1 MRHRIIT
8 ILLPAVLLVAVLFA
22 GCSNNKDTIPP
33 ATNSRIMF
41 VNAVPDAGALSV
53 LVDGAAVESDLGYF
67 DHTQYLNLATGD
79 RTIQARLAG
88 TGLPFVVDTPLAASA
103 NYAYSVYF
111 VDTVGAITPL
121 FLNDVLVE
129 PDTLKARVR
138 FLQLSP
144 GLPPVDLNETNG
156 DSVFVGASNIE
167 FKGHT
172 NYVETDRG
180 TYSFELRT
188 SGTGELLTTFAGMN
202 LEGGQTYTLVARGFR
217 GGAGGTGLVIDTVI
231 QQ

>member
-1 MRHRIIT
+1 M
-8 ILLPAVLLVAVLFA
+8 VAALFVA
-22 GCSNNKDTIPP
+22 CSNNKDTIPP

-41 VNAVPDAGALSV
+41 VNAVPDAGPLSV
-53 LVDGAAVESDLGYF
+53 LVDGAAVESDLAYF
-67 DHTQYLNLATGD
+67 DHTQYLSLATGD

-88 TGLPFVVDTPLAASA
+88 TGLPFVVDTSLAAST

-111 VDTVGAITPL
+111 VDTVGSITPL
-121 FLNDVLVE
+121 FFNDVLIE
-129 PDTLKARVR
+129 PDTLKARIR

-144 GLPPVDLNETNG
+144 GLPAVDLNETNG
-156 DSVFVGASNIE
+156 GSVVVGASNME
-167 FKGHT
+167 FKDHT

-188 SGTGELLTTFAGMN
+188 SVTGELLATFPGMN
-202 LEGGQTYTLVARGFR
+202 LEGGRTYTLVARGFR
-217 GGAGGTGLVIDTVI
+217 GGAANTGLVIDTVI